1 MSWSCFTIIYSSI
14 LNDSTAQDETESVK
28 PQPSTSKGLPIPTTD
43 RVSSMSSHAKTPS
56 IIISTGSVS
65 ITPVALTSTSSLL
78 KTSRTPASP
87 LNPNQADIRHAIN
100 EAKLNAGLFV
110 CICGY
115 TTNNRHNLSSHI
127 SYKTSEERYPCPICK
142 GKFAFMS
149 VLKRH
154 MKRIHKHQNPHLCCC
169 TTCSKVFSSKRE
181 LLTHSLSMQ

>member
-1 MSWSCFTIIYSSI
+1 MSWSCLTIICSSI

-43 RVSSMSSHAKTPS
+43 RVSLMSSHAKTPS
-56 IIISTGSVS
+56 IIISTGSLS
-65 ITPVALTSTSSLL
+65 ITPVAPTSTF

-87 LNPNQADIRHAIN
+87 FNPNQADIRHAIN

-115 TTNNRHNLSSHI
+115 TTNNRQKLSSHI
-127 SYKTSEERYPCPICK
+127 SYKTSEERYLCPICN

-154 MKRIHKHQNPHLCCC
+154 MKRRHNHHNPHLSGC

-181 LLTHSLSMQ
+181 LLAHSLSMQ